1 MIRPLPGQTGDD
13 IGRHLT
19 TLPGWREFI
28 ATSLGQPMA
37 IMSEAE
43 YEALVAAAESDP
55 SAQEKKSAYDDDR
68 LNHHA
73 RLQVIAT
80 STVRHTVT
88 CGRRLI
94 ILNRGAVSARR
105 GLLVSGP
112 ANTGKTIALTQLGL
126 AHELVD
132 RRRHPGQDERIPVI
146 YITVP
151 PSATSRM
158 IAAEFA
164 RFLGLPVTR
173 SLNFTD
179 LTEAV
184 VGVCTTARTGLVLV
198 DEIHNISLH
207 TRTGAEASD
216 TLKYFS
222 ERIPATFAYAG
233 IDIESGGLLS
243 GTRGDQI
250 AGRFTSVITH
260 QFPYDKEWKGLVA
273 QMEETLLLH
282 QHKRGTLARLDRFL
296 HTRTGG
302 MIGTLAHQIRGAA
315 VDAILSGT
323 EKLSKSGL
331 LAVDLDIA
339 SGRDRPNNPPKAGGA
354 G

>member
-1 MIRPLPGQTGDD
+1 MEATVTTMPAFDPDD
-13 IGRHLT
+13 DFGRHLT
-19 TLPGWREFI
+19 ALPGWREFV
-28 ATSLGQPMA
+28 ASVV
-37 IMSEAE
+37 SEAMLMLTPDE
-43 YEALVAAAESDP
+43 YAALDKEG
-55 SAQEKKSAYDDDR
+55 KYAYDEDR
-68 LNHHA
+68 LDHHA
-73 RLQVIAT
+73 RLQVVAT

-105 GLLVSGP
+105 GLIVTGP

-126 AHELVD
+126 AHELQD
-132 RRRHPGQDERIPVI
+132 RRRYPGQDERIPVI

-151 PSATSRM
+151 PAATPRM

-164 RFLGLPVTR
+164 RFLGLPVLR
-173 SLNFTD
+173 SSNITD

-184 VGVCTTARTGLVLV
+184 VGVCTKARTGLVLV
-198 DEIHNISLH
+198 DEIHNISLL

-233 IDIESGGLLS
+233 IDIEDSSLLT

-250 AGRFTSVITH
+250 AARFTSVATH
-260 QFPYDKEWKGLVA
+260 SFPYNKEWKALVA
-273 QMEETLLLH
+273 QMEANLLLH
-282 QHKRGTLARLDRFL
+282 HHRRGALTRLDRFL

-302 MIGTLAHQIRGAA
+302 MIGTLSHQLRGAA
-315 VDAILSGT
+315 VDAILTGT
-323 EKLSKSGL
+323 EKITKAGL

-339 SGRDRPNNPPKAGGA
+339 SRRKRSGSDG
-354 G
+354 

>member
-1 MIRPLPGQTGDD
+1 MSTPPDD
-13 IGRHLT
+13 DLGRYLT
-19 TLPGWREFI
+19 TLPGWREFVAT
-28 ATSLGQPMA
+28 ATSEAMA
-37 IMSEAE
+37 MLTQAE
-43 YEALVAAAESDP
+43 YDSLSKE
-55 SAQEKKSAYDDDR
+55 EKYDYDEDR

-73 RLQVIAT
+73 RLQVVAT

-105 GLLVSGP
+105 GLIVSGP

-126 AHELVD
+126 AHELQD

-151 PSATSRM
+151 PAATPRM

-164 RFLGLPVTR
+164 RFLGLPVLRT
-173 SLNFTD
+173 SNITD

-184 VGVCTTARTGLVLV
+184 VGVCTKARTGLILV

-233 IDIESGGLLS
+233 IDIEESGLLS

-250 AGRFTSVITH
+250 AARFTSVATH
-260 QFPYDKEWKGLVA
+260 PFPYNAEWKALVA
-273 QMEETLLLH
+273 QMEATLLLH
-282 QHKRGTLARLDRFL
+282 QHKRRTLSRLDRFL
-296 HTRTGG
+296 HTRTSG
-302 MIGTLAHQIRGAA
+302 MIGSLSHQLRGAA
-315 VDAILSGT
+315 VDAILTGT
-323 EKLSKSGL
+323 EKITKAGL

-339 SGRDRPNNPPKAGGA
+339 SHRKRPGRLDTDAST
-354 G
+354 

>member
-1 MIRPLPGQTGDD
+1 MSTPLADQPEDEF
-13 IGRHLT
+13 GRYLT
-19 TLPGWREFI
+19 ALPGWREFI
-28 ATSLGQPMA
+28 AEAISEPMA
-37 IMSEAE
+37 MVTQDE
-43 YEALVAAAESDP
+43 YDALTKEDRY
-55 SAQEKKSAYDDDR
+55 QYDEDR
-68 LNHHA
+68 LDHHA
-73 RLQVIAT
+73 RLQVVAT

-88 CGRRLI
+88 CGRRLV
-94 ILNRGAVSARR
+94 ILNRGAISARR
-105 GLLVSGP
+105 GLIVTGP

-126 AHELVD
+126 AHELQD

-151 PSATSRM
+151 PAATPRM

-164 RFLGLPVTR
+164 RFLGLPVLR
-173 SLNFTD
+173 SSNITD

-184 VGVCTTARTGLVLV
+184 VGVCTKARTGLVLV

-233 IDIESGGLLS
+233 IDIESSGLLS

-250 AGRFTSVITH
+250 AARFTSVATH
-260 QFPYDKEWKGLVA
+260 PFPYNKEWKGLVA
-273 QMEETLLLH
+273 QMEANLLLH
-282 QHKRGTLARLDRFL
+282 QHTRGTLTRLDRFL

-302 MIGTLAHQIRGAA
+302 MIGTLSHQLRGAA
-315 VDAILSGT
+315 VDAILTGA
-323 EKLSKSGL
+323 EKITKPGL

-339 SGRDRPNNPPKAGGA
+339 SHRRHPGGLSDA
-354 G
+354 DK

>member
-1 MIRPLPGQTGDD
+1 M
-13 IGRHLT
+13 T
-19 TLPGWREFI
+19 TLPDNPHEGFGRYLTLRTGWREF
-28 ATSLGQPMA
+28 
-37 IMSEAE
+37 
-43 YEALVAAAESDP
+43 VAASTREPMIRLSQAECD
-55 SAQEKKSAYDDDR
+55 ALTKEDKYAYDEDR
-68 LNHHA
+68 LDHHA
-73 RLQVIAT
+73 RLQVVAT

-94 ILNRGAVSARR
+94 ILNRGSISARR
-105 GLLVSGP
+105 GLIVSGP

-151 PSATSRM
+151 PAATPRM

-164 RFLGLPVTR
+164 RFLGLPVLR
-173 SLNFTD
+173 SSNITD

-184 VGVCTTARTGLVLV
+184 VGVCTKARTGLVLV
-198 DEIHNISLH
+198 DEIHNISLQ
-207 TRTGAEASD
+207 TRHGAEASD

-233 IDIESGGLLS
+233 IDIEEGGLLS

-250 AGRFTSVITH
+250 AGRFTSVATH
-260 QFPYDKEWKGLVA
+260 PFPYNAEWKALVA
-273 QMEETLLLH
+273 QMEANLLLD
-282 QHKRGTLARLDRFL
+282 QHKPGTLRRLDRFI
-296 HTRTGG
+296 HIRTGG
-302 MIGTLAHQIRGAA
+302 MIGTLSHQIRGAA
-315 VDAILSGT
+315 VDAILTGT
-323 EKLSKSGL
+323 EKITKAGL

-339 SGRDRPNNPPKAGGA
+339 SRRKRPKGPSAPDSQE
-354 G
+354 

>member
-1 MIRPLPGQTGDD
+1 MITSPADSPDD
-13 IGRHLT
+13 DFGRQLT
-19 TLPGWREFI
+19 TLPGWREFVSS
-28 ATSLGQPMA
+28 AVAEPMVTLPQD
-37 IMSEAE
+37 E
-43 YEALVAAAESDP
+43 YDALNKED
-55 SAQEKKSAYDDDR
+55 KYTYDDDR
-68 LNHHA
+68 LDHHA
-73 RLQVIAT
+73 RLQVVAT

-94 ILNRGAVSARR
+94 ILNRGAISARR
-105 GLLVSGP
+105 GLIVTGP
-112 ANTGKTIALTQLGL
+112 ANTGKTIALAQLGL
-126 AHELVD
+126 AHELQD
-132 RRRHPGQDERIPVI
+132 RRRHPGQDERIPVL

-151 PSATSRM
+151 PAATPRM

-164 RFLGLPVTR
+164 RFLGLPVRR
-173 SLNFTD
+173 SSNITD

-184 VGVCTTARTGLVLV
+184 VGVCTKARTGLVLV

-233 IDIESGGLLS
+233 IDIEDSSLLT

-250 AGRFTSVITH
+250 AARFTSVATH
-260 QFPYDKEWKGLVA
+260 PFPYNAEWKALVA
-273 QMEETLLLH
+273 QMEANLLLH
-282 QHKRGTLARLDRFL
+282 QHKPGILTRLDRFL

-302 MIGTLAHQIRGAA
+302 MIGTLSHQVRGAA

-323 EKLSKSGL
+323 EKITKQGL

-339 SGRDRPNNPPKAGGA
+339 SRRNRPKSTQAQDGA

>member
-1 MIRPLPGQTGDD
+1 MPLPGQADDD

-19 TLPGWREFI
+19 TLLGWRGFI
-28 ATSLGQPMA
+28 ATSLGQPMV

-55 SAQEKKSAYDDDR
+55 LAQEKKSTYDDDR

-126 AHELVD
+126 THELVD
-132 RRRHPGQDERIPVI
+132 RRRHPGQDERIPVV

-151 PSATSRM
+151 PAATSRM

-250 AGRFTSVITH
+250 AGRFTSVSTH
-260 QFPYDKEWKGLVA
+260 QFPYNKEWKGLVA
-273 QMEETLLLH
+273 QMEDTLLLH

-315 VDAILSGT
+315 VDAILTGT
-323 EKLSKSGL
+323 EKITKSGL

-339 SGRDRPNNPPKAGGA
+339 SGRDRPNDPPTAGGT

>member
-1 MIRPLPGQTGDD
+1 MSTPLADQPDD
-13 IGRHLT
+13 DFGRYLT
-19 TLPGWREFI
+19 VLPGWREFVAGAI
-28 ATSLGQPMA
+28 SEPTATLTQD
-37 IMSEAE
+37 E
-43 YEALVAAAESDP
+43 YEALTKEDRY
-55 SAQEKKSAYDDDR
+55 QYDEDR
-68 LNHHA
+68 LDHHA
-73 RLQVIAT
+73 RLQVVAT

-94 ILNRGAVSARR
+94 ILNRGAISARR
-105 GLLVSGP
+105 GLIVSGP

-126 AHELVD
+126 AHELQD

-151 PSATSRM
+151 PAATPRM

-164 RFLGLPVTR
+164 RFLGLPVLR
-173 SLNFTD
+173 SSNITD

-184 VGVCTTARTGLVLV
+184 VGVCTKARTNLILV

-233 IDIESGGLLS
+233 IDIEDSGLLS

-250 AGRFTSVITH
+250 AARFTSVATH
-260 QFPYDKEWKGLVA
+260 PFPYNKEWKALVA
-273 QMEETLLLH
+273 QMEANLLLH
-282 QHKRGTLARLDRFL
+282 QHKPGTLTRLDRFL

-302 MIGTLAHQIRGAA
+302 MIGTLSHQLRGAA
-315 VDAILSGT
+315 VDAILTGS
-323 EKLSKSGL
+323 EKITKPGL

-339 SGRDRPNNPPKAGGA
+339 SGRKRPGGPSAAAGGQ
-354 G
+354 